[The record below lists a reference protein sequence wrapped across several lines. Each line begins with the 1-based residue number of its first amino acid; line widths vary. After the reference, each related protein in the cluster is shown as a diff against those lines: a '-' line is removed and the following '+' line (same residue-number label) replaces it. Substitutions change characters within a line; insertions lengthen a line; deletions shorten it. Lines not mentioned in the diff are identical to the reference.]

1 MRDFQ
6 DVFSNIVDPVIDVDF
21 AARWAKAGFAGEG
34 NPMFKSAAW
43 ANVTSVSSFGV
54 TAELS
59 YARLSL

>member
-34 NPMFKSAAW
+34 NPMLTCACCRVQ
-43 ANVTSVSSFGV
+43 ANPQPGQM
-54 TAELS
+54 
-59 YARLSL
+59 